1 MVLQNLLFCY
11 TKAMRLSTQMLT
23 HGMEID
29 IMTKSTKAP
38 KSAVVIKAPK
48 LTSAWVSV
56 CSTSAKS
63 ESEIIKAIEN
73 LSATMVLE
81 SRLTSTEQKKF
92 IKGLEDGGKVSS
104 FVKSSHAPALPTWS
118 KLRALHADFR
128 ALPIAKQLSTA
139 SASYD
144 LLGSGN
150 GEQIKTLEALTK
162 EIATMRKAKN
172 DKAKGETPKEDKPAK
187 APKNAL
193 ADMLAYFTA
202 LDFSTLTEAQQDTV
216 SDIHAVL
223 EEKMINA

>member
-1 MVLQNLLFCY
+1 
-11 TKAMRLSTQMLT
+11 
-23 HGMEID
+23 
-29 IMTKSTKAP
+29 
-38 KSAVVIKAPK
+38 
-48 LTSAWVSV
+48 
-56 CSTSAKS
+56 
-63 ESEIIKAIEN
+63 
-73 LSATMVLE
+73 MVLE
-81 SRLTSTEQKKF
+81 SRLSVTEQKKF
-92 IKGLEDGGKVSS
+92 IKGLEDAGKVSS

-144 LLGSGN
+144 LVGAGK
-150 GEQIKTLEALTK
+150 GEQIKTLDALQK
-162 EIATMRKAKN
+162 EIATIRKTKN
-172 DKAKGETPKEDKPAK
+172 DKTQTPKEDKPAK

-202 LDFSTLTEAQQDTV
+202 LDFSTLTESQQDTV

>member
-1 MVLQNLLFCY
+1 
-11 TKAMRLSTQMLT
+11 
-23 HGMEID
+23 
-29 IMTKSTKAP
+29 MTKTTKTP

-81 SRLTSTEQKKF
+81 SRLSVTEQKKF
-92 IKGLEDGGKVSS
+92 IKGLEDAGKVSS

-144 LLGSGN
+144 LLGAGY
-150 GEQIKTLEALTK
+150 GEQFGTLEALQK
-162 EIATMRKAKN
+162 EIATIRKAKN
-172 DKAKGETPKEDKPAK
+172 DKSATPKTDKPAK
-187 APKNAL
+187 APKTVRDTLNQILAFANAL
-193 ADMLAYFTA
+193 EIESIGEE
-202 LDFSTLTEAQQDTV
+202 DFDLVLEIA
-216 SDIHAVL
+216 AVL
-223 EEKMINA
+223 EQKVAVSEDAE

>member
-1 MVLQNLLFCY
+1 MA
-11 TKAMRLSTQMLT
+11 TKTAKTAKT
-23 HGMEID
+23 AI
-29 IMTKSTKAP
+29 
-38 KSAVVIKAPK
+38 VIKAPK

-81 SRLTSTEQKKF
+81 SRLSVSDQKRF
-92 IKGLEDGGKVSS
+92 IKGLEDAGKVSS

-144 LLGSGN
+144 LLGAGK
-150 GEQIKTLEALTK
+150 GEQIKTLDALTK
-162 EIATMRKAKN
+162 EIATIRKAKN
-172 DKAKGETPKEDKPAK
+172 DKSAKSPKSEKSAK
-187 APKNAL
+187 VAKDTL
-193 ADMLAYFTA
+193 AEILAYFTA
-202 LDFSTLTEAQQDTV
+202 LDFASLTETQQDQI
-216 SDIHAVL
+216 SEINAVL
-223 EEKMINA
+223 EGKMISA

>member
-1 MVLQNLLFCY
+1 MA
-11 TKAMRLSTQMLT
+11 TATAK
-23 HGMEID
+23 
-29 IMTKSTKAP
+29 KAP
-38 KSAVVIKAPK
+38 KSSVVIKAPK

-81 SRLTSTEQKKF
+81 SRLSVSEQKKF
-92 IKGLEDGGKVSS
+92 IKGLEDAGKVSS

-144 LLGSGN
+144 LLGAGN
-150 GEQIKTLEALTK
+150 GEQIKTLDALTK
-162 EIATMRKAKN
+162 EIATVRKAKN
-172 DKAKGETPKEDKPAK
+172 DKSAKAPKSEKSAK
-187 APKNAL
+187 APKNTL
-193 ADMLAYFTA
+193 ADVLAYFTA
-202 LDFSTLTEAQQDTV
+202 LDFETLTEAQLDTIAE
-216 SDIHAVL
+216 IHAQIESKVGA
-223 EEKMINA
+223 MA

>member
-1 MVLQNLLFCY
+1 
-11 TKAMRLSTQMLT
+11 
-23 HGMEID
+23 
-29 IMTKSTKAP
+29 MTKTTKTP
-38 KSAVVIKAPK
+38 KSAVEIKAPK

-150 GEQIKTLEALTK
+150 GEQIKTLDALQK

-172 DKAKGETPKEDKPAK
+172 DKSATPKEDKPAK

-193 ADMLAYFTA
+193 ADILAYFTA
-202 LDFSTLTEAQQDTV
+202 LDFSTLTESQQDTV

>member
-1 MVLQNLLFCY
+1 
-11 TKAMRLSTQMLT
+11 
-23 HGMEID
+23 
-29 IMTKSTKAP
+29 MTKSTKAP
-38 KSAVVIKAPK
+38 KSAVIIKAPK

-144 LLGSGN
+144 LLGAGN
-150 GEQIKTLEALTK
+150 GEQIKTLDALQK

-172 DKAKGETPKEDKPAK
+172 DKAQTPKEDKPAK

-193 ADMLAYFTA
+193 ADILAYFTA

-216 SDIHAVL
+216 SDIHAIL

>member
-1 MVLQNLLFCY
+1 M
-11 TKAMRLSTQMLT
+11 TKAKAA
-23 HGMEID
+23 
-29 IMTKSTKAP
+29 KSV
-38 KSAVVIKAPK
+38 VVIKAPK

-118 KLRALHADFR
+118 KFRALYADFR

-144 LLGSGN
+144 LLGAGN
-150 GEQIKTLEALTK
+150 GEQIKTLDALQK

-172 DKAKGETPKEDKPAK
+172 NKAKGETPAKSK
-187 APKNAL
+187 APKDTL
-193 ADMLAYFTA
+193 KEILAYFTA
-202 LDFSTLTEAQQDTV
+202 LNFSTLTESQQDAV

>member
-1 MVLQNLLFCY
+1 
-11 TKAMRLSTQMLT
+11 
-23 HGMEID
+23 
-29 IMTKSTKAP
+29 MTKTTKAP

-81 SRLTSTEQKKF
+81 SRLSVTEQKKF
-92 IKGLEDGGKVSS
+92 IKGLEDAGKVSS

-150 GEQIKTLEALTK
+150 GEQIKTLDALQK

-172 DKAKGETPKEDKPAK
+172 DKSATPKEDKPAK

-193 ADMLAYFTA
+193 ADILAYFTA
-202 LDFSTLTEAQQDTV
+202 LDFSSLDESQKDLIAE
-216 SDIHAVL
+216 INAVL
-223 EEKMINA
+223 EGKMISA